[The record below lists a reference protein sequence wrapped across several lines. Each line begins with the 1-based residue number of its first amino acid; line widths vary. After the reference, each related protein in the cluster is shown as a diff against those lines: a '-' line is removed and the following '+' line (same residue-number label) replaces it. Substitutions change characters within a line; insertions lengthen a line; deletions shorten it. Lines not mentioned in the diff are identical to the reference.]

1 MDFLCRLRISSTTDT
16 TSTGLDTTSTGLD
29 TTSTELDTTSTG
41 LIDYMINTTDVL
53 HATGI
58 AYTS

>member
-1 MDFLCRLRISSTTDT
+1 MDLLCRLRISSTIDT

-29 TTSTELDTTSTG
+29 TTSTELYTTSTG

-53 HATGI
+53 HATEI